1 MIELRE
7 LEPDDAESVQRIY
20 GPESV
25 RYLGRGPMELRD
37 AQEFVADAVAAAKQS
52 PRTLHTLGLV
62 VDGDLLGVLKL
73 HLDRSAAAISYILRP
88 DSWGRGY
95 ATEGVHSILALAFG
109 RLGLPE
115 VHAKHHPDNP
125 ASGRVLLK
133 AGFVPSGEH
142 IDCLTYVVRPA
153 RTVGGS
159 LFEPALPTPRDTP
172 MSDSSGPGSFDPD
185 GKRWRAEYTFLGQAA
200 VPGPD
205 GLPGLRGIPDNIGW
219 SAADDF
225 ERLATQSRSASTVGL
240 GRVVAS
246 RSRHAARFSGVTGS
260 RAAAPA
266 AVSAARSSGSNGGGA
281 AARPPAVRPSAPFPM
296 NAPSPPSGA
305 PAAPDPPSLPAPAG
319 RRGAGGGSR
328 PVRRPP
334 PARRP
339 SAGYLPGGMS

>member
-25 RYLGRGPMELRD
+25 RCLGRGPMELRD

-73 HLDRSAAAISYILRP
+73 HVDRPAAAISYILRP

-95 ATEGVHSILALAFG
+95 ATEGVHNILALAFG

-133 AGFVPSGEH
+133 AGFVPTGEH
-142 IDCLTYVVRPA
+142 TDCHTYVVRPV

-172 MSDSSGPGSFDPD
+172 MSDSSGPGTFDPD
-185 GKRWRAEYTFLGQAA
+185 GKQWHAEYTFLGQAA

-225 ERLATQSRSASTVGL
+225 ERLAAQLIA
-240 GRVVAS
+240 
-246 RSRHAARFSGVTGS
+246 
-260 RAAAPA
+260 
-266 AVSAARSSGSNGGGA
+266 SAARQW
-281 AARPPAVRPSAPFPM
+281 RPLELDPSVYHFGEA
-296 NAPSPPSGA
+296 
-305 PAAPDPPSLPAPAG
+305 LLKH
-319 RRGAGGGSR
+319 
-328 PVRRPP
+328 
-334 PARRP
+334 ARRVAQDVGRWTYEP
-339 SAGYLPGGMS
+339 NTKQQWADVVVTFRAAGN